1 MNHRQYESAT
11 DHFRLQKINLFFV
24 ILFMRYGGF
33 SMPKAII
40 IRTIFM
46 TITLLG
52 CSERRNE
59 GLPVK
64 DEMKLKEDL
73 NVLGHERVFFGH
85 QSVGDN
91 ILDGLGEIVHEN
103 SEAQLNLLN
112 WTDSL
117 RLSQNFFVGGFVGRN
132 RQPKSKFDDYVRF
145 VEKLGPANLS
155 IALMKLCYVDVTQ
168 QTDVDQIF
176 GEYVSTIESLKQ
188 KHPST
193 TFVHVTV
200 PLTAEEDLVRR
211 IYHSL
216 RGWAIDH
223 VADNGAR
230 ERYNEKLRRYFASEP
245 IFDLAVVESTHP
257 NGSREGG
264 KASSGTYYSLV
275 KEYASD
281 EGHLNE
287 YGRKIVARELVRT
300 LAQVARDHRKE

>member
-1 MNHRQYESAT
+1 MH
-11 DHFRLQKINLFFV
+11 
-24 ILFMRYGGF
+24 YGGF
-33 SMPKAII
+33 SMPKEII
-40 IRTIFM
+40 IRTFLMSIA
-46 TITLLG
+46 LLG
-52 CSERRNE
+52 CSERRTE
-59 GLPVK
+59 GLLVK
-64 DEMKLKEDL
+64 DDKKFKEDL
-73 NVLGHERVFFGH
+73 NVLGQERVFFGH
-85 QSVGDN
+85 QSVGEN
-91 ILDGLGEIVHEN
+91 ILDGLGKIINEN
-103 SEAQLNLLN
+103 PEAQLNLLN

-117 RLSQNFFVGGFVGRN
+117 RLSQNFFVGGFVGKNLKPR
-132 RQPKSKFDDYVRF
+132 SKFDDYVRF

-155 IALMKLCYVDVTQ
+155 IALMKLCFVDVTQ
-168 QTDVDQIF
+168 QTDVDKIF

-200 PLTAEEDLVRR
+200 PLTAEVDIARR
-211 IYHSL
+211 IYRSL
-216 RGWAIDH
+216 RGWTIDH

-230 ERYNEKLRRYFASEP
+230 ERYNEKLRRHFASEP

-264 KASSGTYYSLV
+264 QAPSGTYYSLV

>member
-1 MNHRQYESAT
+1 MH
-11 DHFRLQKINLFFV
+11 
-24 ILFMRYGGF
+24 YGGF

-40 IRTIFM
+40 IKTFFM
-46 TITLLG
+46 SIALLG
-52 CSERRNE
+52 CSDRRTE
-59 GLPVK
+59 GLIVNDDK
-64 DEMKLKEDL
+64 ELKEDL
-73 NVLGHERVFFGH
+73 KVLGQERVFFGH

-91 ILDGLGEIVHEN
+91 ILDGLREIINEN
-103 SEAQLNLLN
+103 PEAQLNLLN

-117 RLSQNFFVGGFVGRN
+117 RLSQNYFIGGFVGENLDPR
-132 RQPKSKFDDYVRF
+132 SKFDDYVRI
-145 VEKLGPANLS
+145 VEKLSHTNLS
-155 IALMKLCYVDVTQ
+155 IALMKLCFLDVTQ
-168 QTDVDQIF
+168 QTDIDQIF

-200 PLTAEEDLVRR
+200 PLTAEADLARR
-211 IYHSL
+211 MYRSL
-216 RGWAIDH
+216 RGRTIDH
-223 VADNGAR
+223 IADNDAR